1 MSRRI
6 DIMYYIY
13 KIENLVNH
21 KKYIGLTNCLARRRI
36 RHFTDLRCHRH
47 DNSFLQKEFDIY
59 GEENF
64 SFEKL
69 FEGEISSEE
78 ISEKE
83 KEYIKEYDSYRNG
96 YNQNEGGNF
105 GPSNG
110 GSHLTQSDIFNIC
123 AALEF
128 CSRPGQI
135 LSDIFNISKTTVS
148 RIKHKENH
156 SQYIQEY
163 EQLPLEERK
172 HIYKIFCDA
181 TNFYEKK
188 INTTIIPNKRKLTK
202 EQVFMVLYNFEHNII
217 PRTRMAYIV
226 GVKSTYTLDCIKN
239 GISYKDYV
247 YEYNQLSDVEKE
259 KIVSLFSNK

>member
-1 MSRRI
+1 
-6 DIMYYIY
+6 MYYIY
-13 KIENLVNH
+13 KIENLINH

-64 SFEKL
+64 SFEQL
-69 FEGEISSEE
+69 FEGDITSEE
-78 ISEKE
+78 IGEKE
-83 KEYIKEYDSYRNG
+83 KEYIKLYDSYRNG

-135 LSDIFNISKTTVS
+135 LSEIFNISKTTVS

-156 SQYIQEY
+156 NQYINEY
-163 EQLPLEERK
+163 ESLPLEERQ

-181 TNFYEKK
+181 TNFYERK
-188 INTTIIPNKRKLTK
+188 IHTTILKGKRQLTK
-202 EQVFMVLYNFEHNII
+202 EQVFMILYNFEHKIV
-217 PRTRMAYIV
+217 TRKQMAKIV
-226 GVKSTYTLDCIKN
+226 GVKSTYTLDCIKK
-239 GISYKDYV
+239 GETYKDYS
-247 YEYNQLSDVEKE
+247 YEYHQLSNEEKE